1 MIDLLVEKNGV
12 NILLVGGADEAD
24 VAKALAASVQHREA
38 VASMVGQTSLTD
50 LPRLLKNCVLYIG
63 NDSGPKHIAA
73 AVGIPTVGIHSGVV
87 DPVEWGPIGPSAVAL
102 RRNMTCSPCYLAN
115 AEDCPRSL
123 ACLRFFEP
131 NLVYET
137 ADFLLRRVGPVAAA
151 RSGAGVWPPVLALP
165 FAEPEP
171 EPEAAAASELGAA
184 EGDEAVE
191 PRPGRKPKAKRRQR
205 EPA

>member
-1 MIDLLVEKNGV
+1 
-12 NILLVGGADEAD
+12 
-24 VAKALAASVQHREA
+24 
-38 VASMVGQTSLTD
+38 
-50 LPRLLKNCVLYIG
+50 
-63 NDSGPKHIAA
+63 
-73 AVGIPTVGIHSGVV
+73 
-87 DPVEWGPIGPSAVAL
+87 
-102 RRNMTCSPCYLAN
+102 MTCSPCYLAN

-137 ADFLLRRVGPVAAA
+137 ADFLLRRVGPVEVA
-151 RSGAGVWPPVLALP
+151 RSGGGVWPPVLALP

-171 EPEAAAASELGAA
+171 EAAAEA
-184 EGDEAVE
+184 DEAVE